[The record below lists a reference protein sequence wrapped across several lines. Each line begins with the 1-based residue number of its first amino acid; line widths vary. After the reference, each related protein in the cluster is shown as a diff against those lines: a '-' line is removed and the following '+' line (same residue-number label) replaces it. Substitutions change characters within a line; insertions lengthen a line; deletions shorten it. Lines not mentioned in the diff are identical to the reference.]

1 MAETEGDPELVAER
15 GQFRAEYERELG
27 QWLRRRLGYLCIA
40 YTAFQILSVTAL
52 TSSAMFYTQP
62 PKEPQLPARVERRA
76 EEAERRAEAGLPL
89 RPTDARAL
97 AAVEAEKRRLEREQ
111 GAQAVV
117 STLDAFSMIARDF
130 AGDLSDAR
138 ERPKRSQSPPQE
150 RLIDRWWLDDAPP
163 GSATVARP
171 EDAPNAG
178 RDGIDQPSDGTE
190 QPSDGTEQPSDGTE
204 QPSDGTEQ
212 PSDGAEQP
220 SNGADPLSDKA
231 VTDGGGTSAF
241 ERALQSASAA
251 QRDAGTETEQ
261 PETLPLELVVPWW
274 IFPLVS
280 LPTFAVLAWFG
291 LKVRPR
297 LYTRAEL
304 VSAATRMILALGLL
318 NFGFECAMLLANPGA
333 PILPLFSI
341 FFWHLTASLFLP
353 WNWRESLKPIAP
365 LLACWLLLRLGL
377 ATSSGEWLGF
387 IGSLVGAPFL
397 FAPALFLC
405 YARLRWHQRR
415 FKSGFVGRRFLEM
428 RREFIQARAV
438 HESLFPKPEDHGWLR
453 FDFGYRPAAD
463 IGGDFIHTWM
473 DDNDRFH
480 LALIDVTG
488 HGLASAMTVARIHGE
503 IERLRD
509 EHPDDGPARMLARL
523 NRYFQRLLS
532 RYRLFATAVLITID
546 PRTGEMRYA
555 SAGHPPVFIR
565 SRNGAREL
573 ESTTFLLGAVDN
585 ATFGEEEVSIYLE
598 EGDRVILFTDGAY
611 DAKSPRG
618 ERFGLDR
625 LREILRR
632 PAAPASWTHFLMNLV
647 ETFEAGMPEDD
658 LLVAEVS
665 FRSRKSVSSSV
676 TGDDLPVPR
685 SNLAGAHG

>member
-1 MAETEGDPELVAER
+1 MAEAEGDPELVAER

-40 YTAFQILSVTAL
+40 YTVFQIISVTAL
-52 TSSAMFYTQP
+52 TLSSTVFSP
-62 PKEPQLPARVERRA
+62 PPAESELPPRVERRA

-89 RPTDARAL
+89 RPVDARAL
-97 AAVEAEKRRLEREQ
+97 AAVEAETRRLEREQ

-130 AGDLSDAR
+130 AADLSGAR
-138 ERPKRSQSPPQE
+138 DKPKRPQNAPQE
-150 RLIDRWWLDDAPP
+150 RLIDKWWLDDAPP
-163 GSATVARP
+163 GSGAVVRP
-171 EDAPNAG
+171 EDAPLSAG
-178 RDGIDQPSDGTE
+178 KPDGGAAPGDGAVAAPTQGDGASGAPDDAASHAATAVDPDRDDAV
-190 QPSDGTEQPSDGTE
+190 
-204 QPSDGTEQ
+204 
-212 PSDGAEQP
+212 AEQP
-220 SNGADPLSDKA
+220 KTAVDGLS
-231 VTDGGGTSAF
+231 
-241 ERALQSASAA
+241 L
-251 QRDAGTETEQ
+251 
-261 PETLPLELVVPWW
+261 PWW
-274 IFPLVS
+274 IWTLTS

-304 VSAATRMILALGLL
+304 VSAASRMILSLGLL
-318 NFGFECAMLLANPGA
+318 NFGFECGMLLANPGA
-333 PILPLFSI
+333 PITPLFSI

-353 WNWRESLKPIAP
+353 WSWRESLKPIVP

-377 ATSSGEWLGF
+377 ATSEGEWLGF
-387 IGSLVGAPFL
+387 VGALVGVPFL

-463 IGGDFIHTWM
+463 IGGDFIHTWT

-480 LALIDVTG
+480 CALIDVTG

-509 EHPDDGPARMLARL
+509 EHPDEGPARMLARL

-532 RYRLFATAVLITID
+532 RHRLFATAVFVTID
-546 PRTGEMRYA
+546 PRSGEMRYA

-565 SRNGAREL
+565 SRSGVREL

-585 ATFGEEEVSIYLE
+585 ATFGEEEVAMYLE
-598 EGDRVILFTDGAY
+598 EGDRVVLFTDGAY
-611 DAKSPRG
+611 DAKNPRG

-625 LREILRR
+625 LREIVRR
-632 PAAPASWTHFLMNLV
+632 PTAPASWTHFLMNLV

-658 LLVAEVS
+658 LLVAEIS
-665 FRSRKSVSSSV
+665 FRNRKSVYSGV

-685 SNLAGAHG
+685 SGLTGARA